1 MEEVMNKVL
10 RLLCLIL
17 IVLMAINHKAIL
29 KSIFPL
35 KYNNLVYKY
44 SKQYNI
50 DSMLVFAVIKAE
62 SNFNENAVSKK
73 GAVGLMQITPKTG
86 EYIAD
91 LMNDKTYKNEKLF
104 EPEMN
109 IKYGC
114 FYLKRMI
121 NQYDG
126 NIELALMAYNAGS
139 TNVNRWIQMF
149 GKDFDVDL
157 IPFNE
162 TKNYVKKIKKYYKLY
177 QYIYTDIDI

>member
-1 MEEVMNKVL
+1 MNKVL
-10 RLLCLIL
+10 RIICLVI
-17 IVLMAINHKAIL
+17 IVLIAVNHKAIL
-29 KSIFPL
+29 RKIFPL
-35 KYNNLVYKY
+35 KYSNLVYNY
-44 SKQYNI
+44 SRQYNI

-62 SNFNENAVSKK
+62 SNFNQNAVSKK

-86 EYIAD
+86 EYISNLID
-91 LMNDKTYKNEKLF
+91 DKTYKNEKLF
-104 EPEMN
+104 DPEFN

-139 TNVNRWIQMF
+139 TNVNRWIEML
-149 GKDFDVDL
+149 GRDFEVNL

-177 QYIYTDIDI
+177 QYIYTDIDN

>member
-1 MEEVMNKVL
+1 MNKFL
-10 RLLCLIL
+10 RIICLIL

-29 KSIFPL
+29 RKIFPL
-35 KYNNLVYKY
+35 KYDNLVYKY
-44 SKQYNI
+44 SKLYNI

-62 SNFNENAVSKK
+62 SNFNEYAVSKK

-91 LMNDKTYKNEKLF
+91 LIDDKNYESEKLF
-104 EPEMN
+104 EPEFN

-114 FYLKRMI
+114 FYLRRMI